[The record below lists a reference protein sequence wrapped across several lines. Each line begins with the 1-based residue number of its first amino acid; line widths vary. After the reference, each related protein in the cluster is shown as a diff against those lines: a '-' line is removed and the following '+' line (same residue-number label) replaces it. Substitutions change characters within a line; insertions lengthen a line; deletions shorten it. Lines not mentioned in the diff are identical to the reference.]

1 MSAYVRREI
10 AQLGHQLKLS
20 PKRLRP
26 SQVAGVERLLR
37 FVRADK
43 CYPYDLICYHV
54 TGYESRKLRDAAGI
68 PGEELIGDLV
78 QLIDEL
84 TRSAPLA
91 PEAYSEPVYTLAELA
106 QRLDVSTKTVGRWR
120 KRGLICR
127 RVLMRDGKTQLTVL
141 DSDARR
147 FVQQNIEFVR
157 RAAAFKQLD
166 ETEKTTIIEEARE
179 LLSQRRMRL
188 HEVAQTLSE
197 RTGRAVE
204 TIRYTLRRYD
214 QENPGTAIFADGGAP
229 TVSVEHRSIHSL
241 HERGESVAT
250 LARQFK
256 RPKAA
261 IEAILREMRCR
272 RLMNLPLDCIYS
284 AEFDSPSA
292 DEIILGAPLEMPS
305 EVGRR
310 VSVTTASMPA
320 YLRELFEVPVLTR
333 EQEASLFRR
342 YNYIKFKVRRL
353 LEKVD
358 PLAVTDAELARIEG
372 LVAQADA
379 VKNELV
385 RCNLRLVV
393 SIAKKHVTHGPRFF
407 EVVSDGNMA
416 LMRAVE
422 KFDYA
427 RGHKFSTYATWSVMR
442 AYARSIPE
450 ELYQSRRFVSGAEAV
465 LEHVAD
471 ETLPTAADA
480 DQRSSIREALT
491 AGLRTLNRREREV
504 VERHFGLGADGV
516 ADTLEEIGRLIGV
529 TKERVRQ
536 IERKA
541 LAKLRGVLPPNT
553 VSLLD

>member
-1 MSAYVRREI
+1 MAAYARREI
-10 AQLGHQLKLS
+10 AQLGHQLKMS

-26 SQVAGVERLLR
+26 SQIAGVERLLR
-37 FVRADK
+37 FVQPEK

-54 TGYESRKLRDAAGI
+54 TGYESRKLREAAGI

-78 QLIDEL
+78 QLIDEM
-84 TRSAPLA
+84 TRSAPLG
-91 PEAYSEPVYTLAELA
+91 PDAYDEPVYTLAALA
-106 QRLDVSTKTVGRWR
+106 TRLDVSTKTVGRWR

-127 RVLMRDGKTQLTVL
+127 RVMMRDGKTQLAVL

-147 FVQQNIEFVR
+147 FVQHNLEFVR

-166 ETEKTTIIEEARE
+166 ESEKVTIIEQARE
-179 LLSQRRMRL
+179 LLASRRMRL
-188 HEVAQTLSE
+188 HEVAQILSE

-214 QENPGTAIFADGGAP
+214 RENPGTAIFAEGGAP
-229 TVSVEHRSIHSL
+229 TVSPEHRSIFSL
-241 HERGESVAT
+241 HERGETVAS
-250 LARQFK
+250 LSKQFD

-261 IEAILREMRCR
+261 IEDILREMRCR

-284 AEFDSPSA
+284 AEFDAPKA
-292 DEIILGAPLEMPS
+292 DEIILGEPLEMPS
-305 EVGRR
+305 EAGRR
-310 VSVTTASMPA
+310 EPMTTGALPA
-320 YLRELFEVPVLTR
+320 YLRELFELPVLTR

-342 YNYIKFKVRRL
+342 YNYLKFKAKRL
-353 LEKVD
+353 LEAVD
-358 PLAVTDAELARIEG
+358 PLSVTDAALADIES

-393 SIAKKHVTHGPRFF
+393 SIAKKHVTNGPRFF

-450 ELYQSRRFVSGAEAV
+450 EHYRARRFVSSADEV

-471 ETLPTAADA
+471 ESVASVAEV
-480 DQRSSIREALT
+480 DQQHSIRDAIA
-491 AGLRTLNRREREV
+491 AGLRTLSKRERTV
-504 VERHFGLGADGV
+504 VEHHFGLGSKGAPS
-516 ADTLEEIGRLIGV
+516 TLEEIGRLIGV

-541 LAKLRGVLPPNT
+541 LVKLRGVLPANT
-553 VSLLD
+553 AALLD